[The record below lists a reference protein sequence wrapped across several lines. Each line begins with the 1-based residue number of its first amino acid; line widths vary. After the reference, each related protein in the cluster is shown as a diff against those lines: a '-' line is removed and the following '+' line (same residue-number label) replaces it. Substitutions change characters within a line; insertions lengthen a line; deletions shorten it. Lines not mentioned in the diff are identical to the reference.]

1 MGTSV
6 TRLLYLDDS
15 YLRVFDSKVLDV
27 QENRVILADT
37 AFYPTGGGQPH
48 DTGKL
53 TSAIDGQV
61 YSVLDVIKGD
71 GGVVHVLDRG
81 GLSVGDEVR
90 GELDWTRR
98 YRLMRMHTAAHLL
111 SAVLFKETGA
121 LITGNQKGVDR
132 SRIDFDLEAFE
143 REKITEYVNK
153 ANELASQGVPV
164 RTYYLRRDEA
174 MQIPGVVKL
183 AGALPPEVE
192 VLRIV
197 EIQGIDVQAD
207 AGTHVRNT
215 SEIGKIEVVKMENRG
230 RHNRRLYFT
239 LSD

>member
-1 MGTSV
+1 M

-15 YLRVFDSKVLDV
+15 YLRIFESKVVEV
-27 QENRVILADT
+27 QEERVVLEET

-48 DTGKL
+48 DTGSL
-53 TSAIDGQV
+53 TSLRDGQV
-61 YSVLDVIKGD
+61 YEVLDVVKEGEN
-71 GGVVHVLDRG
+71 VVHVLDRS
-81 GLSVGDEVR
+81 GLNVGEPVR
-90 GELDWTRR
+90 GELNWTRR

-121 LITGNQKGVDR
+121 LITGNQKGVDK

-143 REKITEYVNK
+143 REKITEYVEK
-153 ANELASQGVPV
+153 ANELASKGVPV
-164 RTYYLRRDEA
+164 KAYYLKREEA

-183 AGALPPEVE
+183 AGALPPDVD

-197 EIQGIDVQAD
+197 EIQGVDIQAD
-207 AGTHVRNT
+207 AGTHVKNT
-215 SEIGKIEVVKMENRG
+215 SEIGKIEVVKIENRG

-239 LSD
+239 LSE